1 MMPDAQLML
10 PHSKRLYR
18 RRQKEN
24 VSQHLFD
31 LDQAADWMGCSRRF
45 VELEIARGKL
55 AKIMLSRRMC
65 RIAKSELE
73 RYAESQTINA

>member
-1 MMPDAQLML
+1 MSTI
-10 PHSKRLYR
+10 HTKRLYR
-18 RRQKEN
+18 RRQKDTIN
-24 VSQHLFD
+24 QHLFD
-31 LDQAADWMGCSRRF
+31 LDQAANWLGCSRRF
-45 VELEIARGKL
+45 VELEIERGKL